1 MLKLDKQELEQLQ
14 AKYRL
19 TPEEYENYFK
29 AVNLSFTTGKK
40 SVSKPKLVFVA
51 GQAGAGKS
59 KLIPIVYEK
68 LGYNAVV
75 SDYDKVRTMHPRFE
89 QANRECSNVHLA
101 LLPDA
106 DRANEDL
113 RHYCR
118 DNHLNLIYEGTMRGT
133 QVFINIAQEFRDAGY
148 EIELC
153 LMSVPK
159 LESYGSTFLRY
170 ATDLIQNNIPRWV
183 PKEVHDESYENF
195 IVTLQELEKR
205 GLYDRADVYRRA
217 RETQRGKPI
226 RIYSTEGGEFSN
238 PVEAVNYGRT
248 KYRAEAITDY
258 PMKHAMVR
266 QIFQEKS
273 PMLLDR
279 LGEWEKLY
287 IEEQAD
293 LAQGKNS
300 EDSRE

>member
-183 PKEVHDESYENF
+183 PKEVHDESYEKF
-195 IVTLQELEKR
+195 IVTLQELHKR
-205 GLYDRADVYRRA
+205 GLYDSAQVYRRG
-217 RETQRGKPI
+217 REAQRGRPI
-226 RIYSTEGGEFSN
+226 QIYSTEGREFPN
-238 PVEAVNYGRT
+238 PIEAVEYGRMQ
-248 KYRAEAITDY
+248 YRYEAINDF
-258 PMKHAMVR
+258 PMKYGMVR
-266 QIFQEKS
+266 KIFEKKS
-273 PMLLDR
+273 PELVDR
-279 LGEWEKLY
+279 LEEWGDLY
-287 IEEQAD
+287 IKEKTDIVQARK
-293 LAQGKNS
+293 L
-300 EDSRE
+300 EDNR

>member
-1 MLKLDKQELEQLQ
+1 MLKLDKEELEQLQ
-14 AKYRL
+14 ANYKL

-75 SDYDKVRTMHPRFE
+75 SDYDKVRTMHPKFE
-89 QANRECSNVHLA
+89 QANREAPNVHLA

-106 DRANEDL
+106 NQANEDL

-118 DNHLNLIYEGTMRGT
+118 DNKLNLIYEGTMRGT
-133 QVFINIAQEFRDAGY
+133 QVFIDIAQEFKEAGY

-153 LMSVPK
+153 LMAVPE
-159 LESYGSTFLRY
+159 LESYGSTLLRY

-195 IVTLQELEKR
+195 LITLREFEKR
-205 GLYDRADVYRRA
+205 DLYDRAEVYRRA
-217 RETQRGKPI
+217 REPHRGKPI
-226 RIYSTEGGEFSN
+226 RIYSTEGREFPSPIDAVEYGRN
-238 PVEAVNYGRT
+238 KYRGEAV
-248 KYRAEAITDY
+248 IDY
-258 PMKHAMVR
+258 PMKYSMVSK
-266 QIFQEKS
+266 IFEKKS
-273 PMLLDR
+273 PDLLDR
-279 LGEWEKLY
+279 LNQWRELFAK
-287 IEEQAD
+287 EQED
-293 LAQGKNS
+293 LSKGNKSDDN
-300 EDSRE
+300 RE